1 MSKQYNIPVAALNP
15 FVWGRP
21 IDDTSKI
28 VGMDAFASEMALLL
42 KAQTNVV
49 LFGPRDTGKTTF
61 TTQLTHELSR
71 VHGPDAPPHSV
82 VRVNLQRAMSIPAF
96 CACVHDALANH
107 PEKALRREARRQLQV
122 MEKEIGFDMKIVK
135 GSVRRTGV
143 TSGQDAEAL
152 HAQLSS
158 LTRLSRHLVVI
169 FDEFQTLRHCP
180 HRPLSIIRSA
190 LMSSGANHVTLLMT
204 GSIRNALRMM
214 VENSEEPLFGEAH
227 QAELPPIANA
237 DFLEFLDFQFQAT
250 GKPAEEEALQHLL
263 NLTRSHPKRTQQL
276 AWAAWRSA
284 DRRRLP
290 IGSDLVQQAYEQ
302 LILSTDTQEF
312 QAIVQG
318 LAGGDD
324 TAANDLRALSVLAD
338 QGGERLTSRTSAALY
353 GFSSHTRLPDAC
365 ERLYKRG
372 LVQRVKSVWQL
383 VDPFFEEWLRVTSP
397 FRGPADDIAG

>member
-1 MSKQYNIPVAALNP
+1 MPVLNP
-15 FVWGRP
+15 FVWDRP

-28 VGMDAFASEMALLL
+28 VGMDAFASEMALVL
-42 KAQTNVV
+42 KARTNVI

-61 TTQLTHELSR
+61 TTQLMHELARS
-71 VHGPDAPPHSV
+71 HGADAPPHEV

-96 CACVHDALANH
+96 CACVHDALTEH
-107 PEKALRREARRQLQV
+107 PAKALRREARRQLQV
-122 MEKEIGFDMKIVK
+122 MEREIGFDIRIVK
-135 GSVRRTGV
+135 GSVKRAGV
-143 TSGQDAEAL
+143 TPAQDAEAL
-152 HAQLSS
+152 HAQLAS
-158 LTRLSRHLVVI
+158 LARLSKHLVVV
-169 FDEFQTLRHCP
+169 FDEFQMLRHCP

-227 QAELPPIANA
+227 QAELPQIAA
-237 DFLEFLDFQFQAT
+237 TDFLEFLDFQFQAT
-250 GKPAEEEALQHLL
+250 KRPAQEEALLHLL

-276 AWAAWRSA
+276 AWATWRAA
-284 DRRRLP
+284 DGDRLS
-290 IGSDLVQQAYEQ
+290 IGSELVQQAYDE

-312 QAIVQG
+312 QAIVQA
-318 LAGGDD
+318 LASGDD

-338 QGGERLTSRTSAALY
+338 QGGEHLTSRTNATLY

-365 ERLYKRG
+365 DRLHRRG
-372 LVQRVKSVWQL
+372 LVQKVRGAWQL

-397 FRGPADDIAG
+397 FAGPHRG

>member
-1 MSKQYNIPVAALNP
+1 VAALNP

-28 VGMDAFASEMALLL
+28 VGMDAFASEMALML

-61 TTQLTHELSR
+61 TTQLMHELVR
-71 VHGPDAPPHSV
+71 THGPDAPPHSV

-107 PEKALRREARRQLQV
+107 PEKALRREARRQLQL
-122 MEKEIGFDMKIVK
+122 MEKEIGFDIKVVK
-135 GSVRRTGV
+135 GSVRRSGV
-143 TSGQDAEAL
+143 TPEQDAEAL
-152 HAQLSS
+152 HAQLAS
-158 LTRLSRHLVVI
+158 LTRLSKHLVVI

-180 HRPLSIIRSA
+180 NRPLSIIRSA

-227 QAELPPIANA
+227 QAELPAIAQA

-250 GKPAEEEALQHLL
+250 EKPAEEEALQYLL

-284 DRRRLP
+284 EKKQLP
-290 IGSDLVQQAYEQ
+290 IRSDLVQQAYEE

-338 QGGERLTSRTSAALY
+338 QGGEHLTSRASAALY

-365 ERLYKRG
+365 ERLYRRG
-372 LVQRVKSVWQL
+372 LVQSVKGVWRL

-397 FRGPADDIAG
+397 FSEPADRIAEKTY